1 MLLPRSSFS
10 LAAARALADAAAAS
24 ALRVGS
30 AVREAELAKRPSRR
44 RPAIK
49 LTLAIDNRDTGE
61 ILDLVDIPRVASRT
75 LDELAQGN
83 TRTADGLD
91 LAGMALELMAG
102 ARVRTVFDDPE
113 HRVRIT
119 PGEFL
124 DAWWGMEREGPEARM
139 TLDAAGQPIELLL
152 SEGPDL
158 RWRIVGIT
166 PLAALLR
173 VTPR

>member
-1 MLLPRSSFS
+1 MTDSLVMRPGFRIGVVLGAIVSLASGLSVALLPTTPTWT
-10 LAAARALADAAAAS
+10 LW
-24 ALRVGS
+24 
-30 AVREAELAKRPSRR
+30 
-44 RPAIK
+44 K

-102 ARVRTVFDDPE
+102 ARVRTVFDDPG
-113 HRVRIT
+113 HQVRIT

-124 DAWWGMEREGPEARM
+124 DAWWSMEREGPEARM
-139 TLDAAGQPIELLL
+139 TLDAAGQPVELLL